1 MTAPSDFNSTP
12 ELDATLVFRV
22 AYDGSSYSGFAEQP
36 GQTTVAGELRR
47 AIETLLRRPIDL
59 TCAGRTDSGVHAVA
73 QYISVPVTDAEL
85 ALTRRRWLRAMD
97 ALLPK
102 DIAINEVYKAC
113 KGFSAR
119 FDARSRTYTYRI
131 ADRDA
136 RPVLSRGA
144 VWWHRYPLDVDA
156 MAAACPA
163 LLGEQDFKSFCKVAS
178 AVGKPTH
185 RCVMRAEFGHEVAF
199 GEDILTFTIEGNAFL
214 HSMVRTIV
222 GTLVEIGMHRR
233 DPEWMRE
240 VIDACDRTAAGP
252 TAPACGNFERMA
264 HARRNVATNDDN
276 LQVIEVLVLDALE
289 RAHRI
294 AGRTLNNKDH
304 RKSRMRTTSNQVF
317 RPLDSAKSNRRS
329 WYTRAIKAT
338 SRLTCCTP
346 RTDVAHAQLTHSMC
360 QARTRRALP

>member
-1 MTAPSDFNSTP
+1 MRRIRIF
-12 ELDATLVFRV
+12 V
-22 AYDGSSYSGFAEQP
+22 AYDGTNYCGWQIQP
-36 GQTTVAGELRR
+36 NGMTVQQSIEEAL
-47 AIETLLRRPIDL
+47 AILMRKPVPIVG
-59 TCAGRTDSGVHAVA
+59 AGRTDAGVHAVA

-102 DIAINEVYKAC
+102 DIAINEVYKAR

-144 VWWHRYPLDVDA
+144 VWWHRYPLDVEA
-156 MAAACPA
+156 MSAACPA

-233 DPEWMRE
+233 EPEWMRE
-240 VIDACDRTAAGP
+240 VIDACDRIAAGP
-252 TAPACGNFERMA
+252 TAPACGLTFMGVDYDPAEL
-264 HARRNVATNDDN
+264 V
-276 LQVIEVLVLDALE
+276 VLD
-289 RAHRI
+289 
-294 AGRTLNNKDH
+294 
-304 RKSRMRTTSNQVF
+304 
-317 RPLDSAKSNRRS
+317 
-329 WYTRAIKAT
+329 
-338 SRLTCCTP
+338 
-346 RTDVAHAQLTHSMC
+346 
-360 QARTRRALP
+360 

>member
-1 MTAPSDFNSTP
+1 MTAPSDFNSIP

-36 GQTTVAGELRR
+36 GQMTVAGELRR

-59 TCAGRTDSGVHAVA
+59 TCAGRTDAGVHAVA
-73 QYISVPVTDAEL
+73 QFISVPVTDAEL
-85 ALTRRRWLRAMD
+85 ACTRRRWLRAMD

-102 DIAINEVYKAC
+102 DIAINEVYRAR

-144 VWWHRYPLDVDA
+144 VWWHRYPLDVAA
-156 MAAACPA
+156 MSAACPA
-163 LLGEQDFKSFCKVAS
+163 LLGERDFKSFCKVAS

-233 DPEWMRE
+233 EPEWMRE

-252 TAPACGNFERMA
+252 TAPACGLTFMGVDYDPAEL
-264 HARRNVATNDDN
+264 V
-276 LQVIEVLVLDALE
+276 VLD
-289 RAHRI
+289 
-294 AGRTLNNKDH
+294 
-304 RKSRMRTTSNQVF
+304 
-317 RPLDSAKSNRRS
+317 
-329 WYTRAIKAT
+329 
-338 SRLTCCTP
+338 
-346 RTDVAHAQLTHSMC
+346 
-360 QARTRRALP
+360 

>member
-1 MTAPSDFNSTP
+1 
-12 ELDATLVFRV
+12 
-22 AYDGSSYSGFAEQP
+22 
-36 GQTTVAGELRR
+36 
-47 AIETLLRRPIDL
+47 
-59 TCAGRTDSGVHAVA
+59 
-73 QYISVPVTDAEL
+73 
-85 ALTRRRWLRAMD
+85 MD

-102 DIAINEVYKAC
+102 DIAINEVYKAR

-144 VWWHRYPLDVDA
+144 VWWHRYSLDVEA
-156 MAAACPA
+156 MSAACPA

-233 DPEWMRE
+233 EPEWMRE

-252 TAPACGNFERMA
+252 TAPACGLTFMGVDYDPAEL
-264 HARRNVATNDDN
+264 V
-276 LQVIEVLVLDALE
+276 VLD
-289 RAHRI
+289 
-294 AGRTLNNKDH
+294 
-304 RKSRMRTTSNQVF
+304 
-317 RPLDSAKSNRRS
+317 
-329 WYTRAIKAT
+329 
-338 SRLTCCTP
+338 
-346 RTDVAHAQLTHSMC
+346 
-360 QARTRRALP
+360 

>member
-1 MTAPSDFNSTP
+1 MDVDMAGETLYNVID
-12 ELDATLVFRV
+12 ELDATLVFKV
-22 AYDGSSYSGFAEQP
+22 AYDGEPYSGFAEQP

-47 AIETLLRRPIDL
+47 AIETLLRREIDL
-59 TCAGRTDSGVHAVA
+59 TCAGRTDAGVHAVA
-73 QYISVPVTDAEL
+73 QYVSVPVTSDEL

-97 ALLPK
+97 ALLPRS
-102 DIAINEVYKAC
+102 IAVTAVYRAR

-131 ADRDA
+131 AARDA

-144 VWWHRYPLDVDA
+144 VWWHRYPLDVEA
-156 MAAACPA
+156 MEAACPA

-222 GTLVEIGMHRR
+222 GTLVEIGSHRR
-233 DPEWMRE
+233 DPSWMRD

-252 TAPACGNFERMA
+252 TAPACGLTFMA
-264 HARRNVATNDDN
+264 VDYDPAELT
-276 LQVIEVLVLDALE
+276 
-289 RAHRI
+289 
-294 AGRTLNNKDH
+294 
-304 RKSRMRTTSNQVF
+304 
-317 RPLDSAKSNRRS
+317 PLA
-329 WYTRAIKAT
+329 
-338 SRLTCCTP
+338 
-346 RTDVAHAQLTHSMC
+346 
-360 QARTRRALP
+360 

>member
-1 MTAPSDFNSTP
+1 MTAPSDFNLIP

-36 GQTTVAGELRR
+36 GQTTVAGELRG

-59 TCAGRTDSGVHAVA
+59 TCAGRTDAGVHAVA
-73 QYISVPVTDAEL
+73 QYISVPVKDAGL

-102 DIAINEVYKAC
+102 DIAINEVYRAR

-119 FDARSRTYTYRI
+119 FDAHSRTYTYRI

-156 MAAACPA
+156 MSAACPA

-252 TAPACGNFERMA
+252 TAPACGLTFMGVDYDPAEL
-264 HARRNVATNDDN
+264 T
-276 LQVIEVLVLDALE
+276 VLE
-289 RAHRI
+289 
-294 AGRTLNNKDH
+294 
-304 RKSRMRTTSNQVF
+304 
-317 RPLDSAKSNRRS
+317 
-329 WYTRAIKAT
+329 
-338 SRLTCCTP
+338 
-346 RTDVAHAQLTHSMC
+346 
-360 QARTRRALP
+360 

>member
-59 TCAGRTDSGVHAVA
+59 TCAGRTDAGVHAVA

-102 DIAINEVYKAC
+102 DIAINEVYRAR

-144 VWWHRYPLDVDA
+144 VWCSV
-156 MAAACPA
+156 PA
-163 LLGEQDFKSFCKVAS
+163 LPFQFPSWQFFCFCS
-178 AVGKPTH
+178 TSSLLPC
-185 RCVMRAEFGHEVAF
+185 RSR
-199 GEDILTFTIEGNAFL
+199 
-214 HSMVRTIV
+214 
-222 GTLVEIGMHRR
+222 
-233 DPEWMRE
+233 
-240 VIDACDRTAAGP
+240 
-252 TAPACGNFERMA
+252 
-264 HARRNVATNDDN
+264 ARRRN
-276 LQVIEVLVLDALE
+276 
-289 RAHRI
+289 
-294 AGRTLNNKDH
+294 GG
-304 RKSRMRTTSNQVF
+304 
-317 RPLDSAKSNRRS
+317 
-329 WYTRAIKAT
+329 
-338 SRLTCCTP
+338 
-346 RTDVAHAQLTHSMC
+346 
-360 QARTRRALP
+360 

>member
-1 MTAPSDFNSTP
+1 MTAPSDFNSIS

-22 AYDGSSYSGFAEQP
+22 AYDGSSYSGFAVQP

-59 TCAGRTDSGVHAVA
+59 TCAGRTDAGVHAVA
-73 QYISVPVTDAEL
+73 QFISVPVTDAEL

-102 DIAINEVYKAC
+102 DIAINEVYKAR

-144 VWWHRYPLDVDA
+144 VWWHRYPLDVEA
-156 MAAACPA
+156 MSAACPA

-233 DPEWMRE
+233 EPEWMRE

-252 TAPACGNFERMA
+252 TALPAALRLWAWITIPPSLSCSTRGGLGA
-264 HARRNVATNDDN
+264 SCVGTCHLWAARVQHLFLACNTTGVSLLLLPGCTMNDS
-276 LQVIEVLVLDALE
+276 LI
-289 RAHRI
+289 H
-294 AGRTLNNKDH
+294 
-304 RKSRMRTTSNQVF
+304 
-317 RPLDSAKSNRRS
+317 
-329 WYTRAIKAT
+329 
-338 SRLTCCTP
+338 CC
-346 RTDVAHAQLTHSMC
+346 REDG
-360 QARTRRALP
+360 

>member
-1 MTAPSDFNSTP
+1 MP
-12 ELDATLVFRV
+12 
-22 AYDGSSYSGFAEQP
+22 
-36 GQTTVAGELRR
+36 
-47 AIETLLRRPIDL
+47 
-59 TCAGRTDSGVHAVA
+59 CC
-73 QYISVPVTDAEL
+73 
-85 ALTRRRWLRAMD
+85 
-97 ALLPK
+97 PK
-102 DIAINEVYKAC
+102 YIAINEAYKAR

-144 VWWHRYPLDVDA
+144 VWWHRYPLDVEA
-156 MAAACPA
+156 MSAACPA

-233 DPEWMRE
+233 EPEWMRE

-252 TAPACGNFERMA
+252 TAPACGLTFMGVDYDPAEL
-264 HARRNVATNDDN
+264 V
-276 LQVIEVLVLDALE
+276 VLD
-289 RAHRI
+289 
-294 AGRTLNNKDH
+294 
-304 RKSRMRTTSNQVF
+304 
-317 RPLDSAKSNRRS
+317 
-329 WYTRAIKAT
+329 
-338 SRLTCCTP
+338 
-346 RTDVAHAQLTHSMC
+346 
-360 QARTRRALP
+360 

>member
-1 MTAPSDFNSTP
+1 MTAPSDFNSIP
-12 ELDATLVFRV
+12 ELDATLVFCV
-22 AYDGSSYSGFAEQP
+22 AYDGSRGRTLHVGESGLSTRLFTPIAAL
-36 GQTTVAGELRR
+36 AGVPLR
-47 AIETLLRRPIDL
+47 IEGEGTLLRRPIDL
-59 TCAGRTDSGVHAVA
+59 TCAGRTDAGVHAVA

-102 DIAINEVYKAC
+102 DIAINEVYKARR
-113 KGFSAR
+113 GFSAR

-233 DPEWMRE
+233 DPQWMRE
-240 VIDACDRTAAGP
+240 VIDARDRTAAGP
-252 TAPACGNFERMA
+252 TAPACGLTFMGVDYGPDEL
-264 HARRNVATNDDN
+264 V
-276 LQVIEVLVLDALE
+276 VLD
-289 RAHRI
+289 
-294 AGRTLNNKDH
+294 
-304 RKSRMRTTSNQVF
+304 
-317 RPLDSAKSNRRS
+317 
-329 WYTRAIKAT
+329 
-338 SRLTCCTP
+338 
-346 RTDVAHAQLTHSMC
+346 
-360 QARTRRALP
+360 